1 VATFGIRTLIV
12 EPGAYRTEFF
22 GRSLARPA
30 QPGADYPE
38 LSAMRAEVDRMD
50 RAQFGDPQLAAKT
63 IIDTARDVELAR
75 RLIIGPGA
83 VERVRQALQSRLDEI
98 AHSEELA
105 DSMDGRPVDKA
116 RR

>member
-1 VATFGIRTLIV
+1 
-12 EPGAYRTEFF
+12 
-22 GRSLARPA
+22 
-30 QPGADYPE
+30 
-38 LSAMRAEVDRMD
+38 MRAEVDRMD

-63 IIDTARDVELAR
+63 IIDTARDAKLPR

-83 VERVRQALQSRLDEI
+83 VERVRQALQSRLDEL
-98 AHSEELA
+98 AQSEELA